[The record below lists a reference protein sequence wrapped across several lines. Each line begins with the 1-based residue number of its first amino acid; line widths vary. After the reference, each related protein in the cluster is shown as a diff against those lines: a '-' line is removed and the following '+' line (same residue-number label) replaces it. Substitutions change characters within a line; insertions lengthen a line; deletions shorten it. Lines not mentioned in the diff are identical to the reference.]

1 MTRSDWYAMLEA
13 SHRDDL
19 DIDGMTD
26 DVDLG
31 GLASLDAEERMRA
44 AIALVTGA
52 SASIYRSVL

>member
-1 MTRSDWYAMLEA
+1 MTRSDWQEVRA
-13 SHRDDL
+13 SLHLDDL

-52 SASIYRSVL
+52 SAMRWLP

>member
-1 MTRSDWYAMLEA
+1 MTRSDWQEVRA
-13 SHRDDL
+13 SLHLDDL

-31 GLASLDAEERMRA
+31 GLASLDAEERTRA

-52 SASIYRSVL
+52 SAMRWLP

>member
-1 MTRSDWYAMLEA
+1 VTRSDWQEVRA
-13 SHRDDL
+13 SLHLDDL

-52 SASIYRSVL
+52 SAMRWLP